1 MTLTPLD
8 IQNKEFRRGFRG
20 YHEQDVDEFL
30 DEVVRDFELIVKENA
45 SLKDRLMR
53 AEERLGQY
61 LNMEEF
67 LKRAL
72 ISAEQAAADLRAAAQ
87 KEAEV
92 IVREAKEQVTR
103 MISNAQRELD
113 ESHGVLG
120 KIRQDQRAFIARVKA
135 ELRAQ
140 LEALDA
146 AGATLET
153 PERNGEGEK

>member
-20 YHEQDVDEFL
+20 YQEQDVDEFL
-30 DEVVRDFELIVKENA
+30 DEVVRDFEAIIKDNA
-45 SLKDRLMR
+45 SLKDRLVR
-53 AEERLGQY
+53 AEERLGSY

-72 ISAEQAAADLRAAAQ
+72 ISAEQAAADLRATAQ
-87 KEAEV
+87 KEAEL
-92 IVREAKEQVTR
+92 IVREAKEQASR
-103 MISNAQRELD
+103 MVSNAERELD
-113 ESHGVLG
+113 QSHSVLG
-120 KIRQDQRAFIARVKA
+120 KIRQDQRTFLARVKA

-146 AGATLET
+146 AGATLEV
-153 PERNGEGEK
+153 PERNGEEEK

>member
-1 MTLTPLD
+1 LTLTPLD